1 MKNQVKILALVLAAA
16 MLCTILVSCGNTLS
30 GTYSV
35 GGDIAGASYKFSG
48 NKVTVTYK
56 IVGVSKSFSGT
67 YKIDGDKITFTFE
80 DKDVDS
86 KYTGEKS
93 FAKGTNADGKKYV
106 TIGGVEYTKAD

>member
-1 MKNQVKILALVLAAA
+1 MKNQVKILALVLVAA

-35 GGDIAGASYKFSG
+35 GGDIAGASYKFIG